1 MSHDLAISLGVKII
15 IIILKPVNWS
25 FFRLRSKGWRKL
37 LFCPL
42 LTFFLKYGSIKFSSS
57 WHKNSV
63 YSLQMTHKMNHYSD
77 KILWELHFLSWVVLI
92 NSSWKLQSLKMSSL
106 WLCLSINDYH
116 CFMLATCESQET
128 DISTTRRLRKL
139 CFN

>member
-63 YSLQMTHKMNHYSD
+63 YSLQMIHQMNHYSD
-77 KILWELHFLSWVVLI
+77 KIFCENFI
-92 NSSWKLQSLKMSSL
+92 SSLRGSLNCTDYGNYNGWKLQSLKMSSL
-106 WLCLSINDYH
+106 RHFYWLKFLSAYFIIIF
-116 CFMLATCESQET
+116 CP
-128 DISTTRRLRKL
+128 
-139 CFN
+139 